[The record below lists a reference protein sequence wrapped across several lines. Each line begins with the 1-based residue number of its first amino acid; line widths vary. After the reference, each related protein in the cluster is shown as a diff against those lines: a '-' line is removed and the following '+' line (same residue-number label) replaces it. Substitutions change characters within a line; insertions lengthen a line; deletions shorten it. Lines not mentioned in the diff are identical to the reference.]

1 MSETNLRLTSVSRGC
16 NSSGLS
22 RVLGMVGNKSR
33 VRSHT
38 CGSFFTCIQRFFVFQ
53 IFWHFCCSLNS
64 FRLVCLC
71 YNVMPRSGRA
81 ASNSSLTSAG
91 KSRIITLLGCSS
103 LMLLTS
109 VQSIIPPDHS
119 LLYSCLARYLHTASV
134 LLFIPSYVLI
144 SFAFVLLNL
153 FVLIAGHFFN
163 LSSLRCILFLSC
175 KLFATLPSW

>member
-1 MSETNLRLTSVSRGC
+1 MSPRAVPETNLRPTSVSWGC

-22 RVLGMVGNKSR
+22 RVLGAVGNKSSI
-33 VRSHT
+33 RSRA
-38 CGSFFTCIQRFFVFQ
+38 CGSFFKYIQRFFCFVFQ
-53 IFWHFCCSLNS
+53 IFWHFCYSLNS
-64 FRLVCLC
+64 FQLVCLC
-71 YNVMPRSGRA
+71 YNVMPRSGCA
-81 ASNSSLTSAG
+81 ASNSSLRSTG

-144 SFAFVLLNL
+144 FCICPAESLCIDCRPLL
-153 FVLIAGHFFN
+153 
-163 LSSLRCILFLSC
+163 
-175 KLFATLPSW
+175 